1 MRTRLAEGKPIDDL
15 VPPAVAL
22 FLAKK
27 VRYQPDTR
35 IVNVI
40 LEGLRRKDGYCP
52 CRIPKIPEYFCPCQE
67 FRGQLA
73 DPAWHGLCHCRL
85 YQKP

>member
-1 MRTRLAEGKPIDDL
+1 
-15 VPPAVAL
+15 
-22 FLAKK
+22 
-27 VRYQPDTR
+27 
-35 IVNVI
+35 
-40 LEGLRRKDGYCP
+40 RRKDGYCP